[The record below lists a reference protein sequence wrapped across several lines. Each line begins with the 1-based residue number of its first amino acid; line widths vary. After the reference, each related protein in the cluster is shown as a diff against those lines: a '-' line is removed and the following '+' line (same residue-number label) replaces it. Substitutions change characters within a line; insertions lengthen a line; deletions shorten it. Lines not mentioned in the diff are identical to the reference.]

1 MIDILE
7 DLHKKYLPIEK
18 EHVNGREVVT
28 ILERVFFG
36 GDQLTDERASHC
48 TDARC
53 DGDTSFER
61 LEGVISKVEDWHAI
75 RYLYQVRSKILF
87 V

>member
-1 MIDILE
+1 MLDILE
-7 DLHKKYLPIEK
+7 DLHKKYLRIEK
-18 EHVNGREVVT
+18 EDVNGREVVT

-48 TDARC
+48 TDAQC
-53 DGDTSFER
+53 DRDTSFKR

-75 RYLYQVRSKILF
+75 RILWD
-87 V
+87 VQS